1 MTIAD
6 AVSVIKTGERI
17 WRAAKPITRIKRKLN
32 KRRARKGKPLLEIN
46 EQQEEEA
53 MIGAL
58 KSKTVWF
65 GIATSAWGLVQ
76 IFIQAGDFSR
86 EALVSLVSG
95 IVIIVLRAVTTKPLD
110 EK

>member
-46 EQQEEEA
+46 EETD
-53 MIGAL
+53 MLRTSTGAGL
-58 KSKTVWF
+58 A
-65 GIATSAWGLVQ
+65 GIAINIILQILQAFSFTAELASSPEFAAGLTTVVMWA
-76 IFIQAGDFSR
+76 IARLWKTPKDP
-86 EALVSLVSG
+86 G
-95 IVIIVLRAVTTKPLD
+95 IV
-110 EK
+110 